1 MTSSP
6 AGVGRSGQLTNGP
19 PSGLQYE
26 VAHGAHRAVVTQ
38 VGATLRE
45 LALDGAPVIDGFD
58 VDHRATDGRGQV
70 LAPWPNR
77 LAAGRY
83 VFGGHACQAP
93 LNEPAKQNAIHGLV
107 RWLDWTPVA
116 HDDSAVTLA
125 CTLRPQPGY
134 EWQLDLEVE
143 YRLDHDGLTVT
154 TQVLNLGVTEAP
166 FGLGFHPYLHLGKP
180 VDGLDLQLPARSHLP
195 PADPDS
201 PPTAVPVS
209 GPARDFSALRTIG
222 DTQLDT
228 CFSDL
233 EHDADGRA
241 VAVVSDPGSDRRVQL
256 WADASF
262 PYLMV
267 YTADDVSVPQRRRQS
282 IAVEPM
288 TCPPNAFR
296 SGTGLIRLQPTVPWH
311 ASWGITAARPG

>member
-1 MTSSP
+1 VTS
-6 AGVGRSGQLTNGP
+6 AAADDRSAQVTSRP
-19 PSGLQYE
+19 PSGRQYAI
-26 VAHGAHRAVVTQ
+26 AHGTHRAVVTQ

-45 LALDGAPVIDGFD
+45 LSLGGSSIIDGFD

-93 LNEPAKQNAIHGLV
+93 LNEPARQNAIHGLV
-107 RWLDWTPVA
+107 RWLDWAPVA
-116 HDDSAVTLA
+116 QDDSAVTLS
-125 CTLRPQPGY
+125 CLLRPQPGY

-143 YRLDHDGLTVT
+143 YRLEPVGLTVT
-154 TQVLNLGVTEAP
+154 TRILNLGVSDAP
-166 FGLGFHPYLHLGKP
+166 FGMGFHPYLQLGRP
-180 VDGLDLQLPARSHLP
+180 VDGLGLQLPARSHLP

-201 PPTAVPVS
+201 PPTALPVA
-209 GPARDFSALRTIG
+209 GTTLEFSTLRTIG
-222 DTQLDT
+222 DAQLDT
-228 CFSDL
+228 CFTDL
-233 EHDADGRA
+233 DRGVNGRA
-241 VAVVSDPGSDRRVQL
+241 VAVLSDPDSDRRVHL
-256 WADASF
+256 WVDESF

-267 YTADDVSVPQRRRQS
+267 YTGDDVGVPQRRRQS

-296 SGTGLIRLQPTVPWH
+296 SGTGLLRLPPARQWQ
-311 ASWGITAARPG
+311 ASWGITLAPPG